1 MSVWRLYAWGEFIVR
16 SVRAALSA
24 AVLCGLFGVSVAQ
37 AGSLKDGPDGVRVDW
52 SGLYLGIHAGG
63 GWSKS
68 SSELAGPPG
77 LQALVDTIGIPAS
90 SSYDLDGL
98 LAGGH
103 VGLQGQFGGLVLGV
117 EASFT
122 GGRMRDSSTTAFD
135 GVAGL
140 PPLIGAFWD
149 GETASSTKVGE
160 IFTAT
165 GRIGYAWDRWL
176 GYVKGGY
183 ASAKVS
189 NSSFTSV
196 DVTGCVLFTCAQASG
211 SGSTRSDA
219 RHDGWVVGGG
229 FEYMINPNVTF
240 GLEYNYIDLGAKT
253 HSGVT
258 TITVPNVGSGSFDS
272 STRVDVDAIHAVYA
286 RLNVK
291 VGSAEGLFGW

>member
-1 MSVWRLYAWGEFIVR
+1 MLR
-16 SVRAALSA
+16 SVGAAFSA
-24 AVLCGLFGVSVAQ
+24 AIISVLVVGAPVQ

-52 SGLYLGIHAGG
+52 SGLYLGIHGG
-63 GWSKS
+63 AGWSKS
-68 SSELAGPPG
+68 SSELTGPRG
-77 LQALVDTIGIPAS
+77 LQALVDTLGIPDS
-90 SSYDLDGL
+90 GSYDLDGF

-103 VGLQGQFGGLVLGV
+103 VGLQRQFGGLVLGV

-122 GGRMRDSSTTAFD
+122 GGRLRDSSTTAFD
-135 GVAGL
+135 GVLGL
-140 PPLIGAFWD
+140 PPLAGVAWD
-149 GETASSTKVGE
+149 GETTSSTKIGE

-196 DVTGCVLFTCAQASG
+196 DVTACALFACAQASG
-211 SGSTRSDA
+211 GGSTRSDA

-229 FEYMINPNVTF
+229 FEYMITPNVTF

-258 TITVPNVGSGSFDS
+258 TIDVPNVGSGSFAS
-272 STRVDVDAIHAVYA
+272 STRVDLDAIHAVYA

-291 VGSAEGLFGW
+291 VGGDDGLLGW

>member
-1 MSVWRLYAWGEFIVR
+1 MLR
-16 SVRAALSA
+16 SVGAAFSA
-24 AVLCGLFGVSVAQ
+24 AIISVLAVAAPVQ
-37 AGSLKDGPDGVRVDW
+37 AGSLKDEPAGVRVDW
-52 SGLYLGIHAGG
+52 SGLYLGIHGGG

-68 SSELAGPPG
+68 SSELAGPAG
-77 LQALVDTIGIPAS
+77 LQTLVDLVGIPDS
-90 SSYDLDGL
+90 SSHDLDGF

-122 GGRMRDSSTTAFD
+122 GGRLRDSSTTAFD
-135 GVAGL
+135 GVLGI
-140 PPLIGAFWD
+140 PPILGATWD
-149 GETASSTKVGE
+149 GETTSSTKIGE

-189 NSSFTSV
+189 NTSVTGV
-196 DVTGCVLFTCAQASG
+196 DVTGCFLGTCAPLGSG
-211 SGSTRSDA
+211 GGSTRSDA

-229 FEYMINPNVTF
+229 FEYMITPNVTL
-240 GLEYNYIDLGAKT
+240 GLEYNYIDLGSKT
-253 HSGVT
+253 HNGVT
-258 TITVPNVGSGSFDS
+258 TIDVTGVGSGSFDS
-272 STRVDVDAIHAVYA
+272 STRVDVEAIHAVYA

-291 VGSAEGLFGW
+291 VGGEDGRGLFGW